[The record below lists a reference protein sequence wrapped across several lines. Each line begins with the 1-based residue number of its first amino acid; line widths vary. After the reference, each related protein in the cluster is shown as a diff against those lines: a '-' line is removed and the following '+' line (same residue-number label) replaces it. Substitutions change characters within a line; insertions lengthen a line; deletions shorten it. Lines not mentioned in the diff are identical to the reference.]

1 MDFLFWKFLI
11 WAMSLGALSAV
22 SLPMGSLVA
31 LRTNPRPQY
40 ISVLAAFGAGAL
52 IAALSVEL
60 VAPTVFA
67 LHEDT
72 GIQHHGG
79 AFKHFFALL
88 SGAVFGGILFVMLDQ
103 LVNAHGGFLRKTAT
117 SIAYFRTAERERQA
131 KLLEKLSK
139 LTLLHN
145 VSAQHVNVLVSMVR
159 TMSFHDGEVI
169 ARQGQDADVLFFIT
183 DGTVSVT
190 RDGSSVGESGSDNV
204 IGVIPILTQI
214 PNPGTVTAKGRVTA
228 LALSKEDFD
237 RLRNI
242 SPAFEQACRDLSM
255 ERLELLEQLAT
266 ARHKQAIQW
275 AQGATHALKTG
286 TQIPNALQLQRAKEE
301 HGGAPLAIW
310 LGILLDGIPESFV
323 IGSGLLVLL
332 QVKAELIG
340 TLRFVDVIPFTLIAG
355 LFLSNFPEALASS
368 ANMQLQGW
376 SKRNIFL
383 MWFSLMVIT
392 AMGAGLG
399 YLLSGSLSHTWL
411 IFAEGLAAGAMLTM
425 IAAAMI
431 PEAVHMG
438 NASAV
443 GLSTLSGFLAAISF
457 KLLE

>member
-1 MDFLFWKFLI
+1 M
-11 WAMSLGALSAV
+11 
-22 SLPMGSLVA
+22 
-31 LRTNPRPQY
+31 
-40 ISVLAAFGAGAL
+40 AAFGAGAL

-72 GIQHHGG
+72 GTQHHGEP
-79 AFKHFFALL
+79 FTHFFALL
-88 SGAVFGGILFVMLDQ
+88 SGAIIGGVLFVMLDQ
-103 LVNAHGGFLRKTAT
+103 LVNAHGGFLRKATT
-117 SIAYFRTAERERQA
+117 SITYFKAAERKRQE
-131 KLLEKLSK
+131 KLVEKLSQ
-139 LTLLHN
+139 LPLLQN
-145 VSAQHVNVLVSMVR
+145 VSAEHVNVLVSMVGSR
-159 TMSFHDGEVI
+159 SFHDGEVI
-169 ARQGQDADVLFFIT
+169 ARQGEDSDALFFIME
-183 DGTVSVT
+183 GTVSVT
-190 RDGSSVGESGSDNV
+190 RDGISIGELGPDNV
-204 IGVIPILTQI
+204 IGIVSFLTQV
-214 PNPGTVTAKGRVTA
+214 PYPGTAKAKGPVKA
-228 LALSKEDFD
+228 LALSKGDFD
-237 RLRNI
+237 RLRDI
-242 SPAFEQACRDLSM
+242 SPAFDQACRDLTG
-255 ERLELLEQLAT
+255 ERLELLEQLVDV
-266 ARHKQAIQW
+266 RHKQAIEW
-275 AQGATHALKTG
+275 TREATHALKTG
-286 TQIPNALQLQRAKEE
+286 TQIPTALQLRRAKEE

-332 QVKAELIG
+332 QAKVELIG

-376 SKRNIFL
+376 RKRNIFL

-399 YLLSGSLSHTWL
+399 YVLSGALSHTSL